1 MDNAYFR
8 WLVDLLGD
16 EYLGLNYS
24 KLLSALF
31 QKVFTWSIDWD
42 ENRANDGL
50 GLRRIFAKEY
60 HISTENEQFWPFS
73 GCSVLEM
80 MVAMAR
86 RCDDELIYNPEK
98 GDQTGK
104 IFWVMIENLGLDIYD
119 DYGFFEDE
127 VDCILDRFLARKY
140 SFDGSGNLFQ
150 LRRSDPRKID
160 LWLQLNLY
168 LREHFYEYWAM

>member
-1 MDNAYFR
+1 MDNAYFH
-8 WLVDLLGD
+8 WLIDLLGD
-16 EYLGLNYS
+16 EYLSKNYL

-42 ENRANDGL
+42 ENRANDGI
-50 GLRRIFAKEY
+50 GLRRIFAKEH
-60 HISTENEQFWPFS
+60 HIFDENDRFWPFS

-80 MVAMAR
+80 MVAIAR

-98 GDQTGK
+98 GDQTGI
-104 IFWVMIENLGLDIYD
+104 IFWVMIQNLGLDIYD
-119 DYGFFEDE
+119 DFGFFEDE
-127 VDCILDRFLARKY
+127 VDDILNRFLERKY
-140 SFDGSGNLFQ
+140 DSDGNGNLFI
-150 LRRSDPRKID
+150 LHRSDPRKID